1 VKLASA
7 DPFAPPRIRLNALSC
22 DRDMIE
28 FRRSLRLTRE
38 IENQPGFDFCRG
50 PEVAPGLGVSI
61 SSDAEIDDYVCA
73 VAASAY
79 HPCGTCKMGRDDDA
93 VVDPETRVRGLDG
106 LRVADASIMPS
117 IVSGNTN
124 AASMMIGERAAD
136 LILGR

>member
-1 VKLASA
+1 M
-7 DPFAPPRIRLNALSC
+7 NALSTE
-22 DRDMIE
+22 RDMIE
-28 FRRSLRLTRE
+28 FRRCLRLTRE
-38 IENQPGFDFCRG
+38 IESQASFDFYRG
-50 PEVAPGLGVSI
+50 PEVAPGPGVA
-61 SSDAEIDDYVCA
+61 SDAEIDDYARA

-79 HPCGTCKMGRDDDA
+79 HPCGTCKMGTDEDS
-93 VVDPETRVRGLDG
+93 VVDPKTRVHGLEG